1 MKHAWCGFFLLLL
14 WSVPA
19 QALTLDD
26 VLRTSYRHAPQI
38 QAELA
43 KLEAERG
50 RIQQRQGAFDW
61 EMNSSLSGR
70 VGGSADGGYFDSQ
83 VTRRLQDSN
92 TKLYGGYRVSDGTL
106 PIYEN
111 YYDTTGG
118 GEFNAGVVFAL
129 LRDRIIDEE
138 RFLFS
143 DAVLA
148 AKQQESDTL
157 LATLRTQYEAIVAY
171 LDWLAASKRLSV
183 MEALLVLAEDR
194 QQGLSTQHD
203 YGDVAKIYLTENQ
216 QYLLQRRAAVTD
228 AERQQKNAAAR
239 LSLYYRDAKGQ
250 PLTPTA
256 REAPKAFPSLTMGKI
271 DTLEEIERV
280 RAIRPEQI
288 RVDLGIARER
298 KALQLQENATL
309 PKLDLA
315 LEGVQ
320 NMGDARL
327 KETGPEARALITL
340 SIPLQQNEG
349 LGGARRS
356 RALLRQL
363 EEEKQLLNER
373 IAAEI
378 QLLAN
383 DIEAASAGADFARQ
397 EVEAAVAMRKAERE
411 RFDYGAADFFVLN
424 MREEKEADAKAKL
437 INEQLALH
445 KAMAGYYVATLKTD
459 QLLPK
464 DN

>member
-1 MKHAWCGFFLLLL
+1 MKYFSCGFLWLLV
-14 WSVPA
+14 WSSSA
-19 QALTLDD
+19 HALTLDE
-26 VLRTSYRHAPQI
+26 VLRTSYQHAPQI
-38 QAELA
+38 QAEMA

-61 EMNSSLSGR
+61 EMNNALSGR
-70 VGGSADGGYFDSQ
+70 TGGSNDGGYFDSQ

-92 TKLYGGYRVSDGTL
+92 TRLYGGYRVSDGTL

-138 RFLFS
+138 RFLFN

-171 LDWLAASKRLSV
+171 LDWLAAAKRLTV
-183 MEALLVLAEDR
+183 MESLLLLAEDR
-194 QQGLSTQHD
+194 QQGLDTQHD

-228 AERQQKNAAAR
+228 AERQLKNAAAR
-239 LSLYYRDAKGQ
+239 LSLYYRDEKGQ
-250 PLTPTA
+250 PLLPMTNQ
-256 REAPKAFPSLTMGKI
+256 APEAFPALTAGKI
-271 DTLEEIERV
+271 DTLQEIERV

-298 KALQLQENATL
+298 KALQLQENAML
-309 PKLDLA
+309 PKLDIT

-327 KETGPEARALITL
+327 KETGPEGRALITL

-356 RALLRQL
+356 RAVLRQL
-363 EEEKQLLNER
+363 EQEKKLLNER

-383 DIEAASAGADFARQ
+383 DIEAASAASDFALQ
-397 EVEAAVAMRKAERE
+397 EVEAATTMREAERQ

-445 KAMAGYYVATLKTD
+445 KAMAGYYVATLKT
-459 QLLPK
+459 QELLPETR
-464 DN
+464 